1 MESATQ
7 TVLLVGFSTL
17 VIGLIFGLLIGRSNL
32 GSPSKEALV
41 EELNEARRELEAYK
55 LDVATRFTQTA
66 ELVNKLTD
74 SYRDVHQHLSNS
86 ARELCND
93 DQMLVSLENRSEEK
107 VPTTPDAGSEDSTA
121 ASVEPPRDYAPKTDP
136 EAEGTLSEEYGL
148 KDKEEV
154 QEPSRIT

>member
-32 GSPSKEALV
+32 GSRSKGALI

-93 DQMLVSLENRSEEK
+93 DQLLVSLEHRAEPSTEEEP
-107 VPTTPDAGSEDSTA
+107 VAEPTTTST
-121 ASVEPPRDYAPKTDP
+121 SQVEPPRDYAPKTDP
-136 EAEGTLSEEYGL
+136 DDEGTLSEEYGL
-148 KDKEEV
+148 KKAEEV
-154 QEPSRIT
+154 QEPSRMA

>member
-7 TVLLVGFSTL
+7 TVLLVSFSTL
-17 VIGLIFGLLIGRSNL
+17 VIGLIFGLLIGRSNI
-32 GSPSKEALV
+32 GSRSKGALI

-93 DQMLVSLENRSEEK
+93 DQLLVSLEHRTDPAAEQEAAPEQQSTSE
-107 VPTTPDAGSEDSTA
+107 SQ
-121 ASVEPPRDYAPKTDP
+121 VEPPRDYAPKTDP

-148 KDKEEV
+148 KKEEEV
-154 QEPSRIT
+154 QEPSRMA